1 MRSILGYG
9 ESKLANIL
17 HMRQC
22 ARLRKEVQFFSI
34 HPGLVATGI
43 GEDVRDRIGRSG
55 PFLNFLTY
63 RALRWIFRTPF
74 EGAQTSIY
82 CAASPK
88 CENPKL
94 SGNYFTNCAV
104 SQIKIPNK
112 SEEDLLELQETLW
125 SLSEEYTSST
135 LPCINNKKQ

>member
-1 MRSILGYG
+1 
-9 ESKLANIL
+9 LANIL

-22 ARLRKEVQFFSI
+22 VRLRKDVQFFSV

-43 GEDVRDRIGRSG
+43 GEDLRDRMGRSG
-55 PFLNFLTY
+55 PILHFLTY
-63 RALRWIFRTPF
+63 RALGWLFRTPF

-104 SQIKIPNK
+104 SQIELPNK
-112 SEEDLLELQETLW
+112 SEGDLLELQETLW
-125 SLSEEYTSST
+125 NISEEYTSST
-135 LPCINNKKQ
+135 LPFVHQ